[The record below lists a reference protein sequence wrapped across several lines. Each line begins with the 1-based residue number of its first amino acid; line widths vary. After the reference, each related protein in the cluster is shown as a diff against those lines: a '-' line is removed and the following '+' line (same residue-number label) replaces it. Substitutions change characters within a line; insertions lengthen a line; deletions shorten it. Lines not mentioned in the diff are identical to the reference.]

1 MTFALSRR
9 HLLQG
14 SLITVGS
21 GLLTACGGG
30 TSPQSPN
37 RPNTNRP
44 QIMTPTAQR
53 PQIQVQPARVV
64 AQGNANTMRI
74 FASSGFCEDPSRI
87 QTGLNR
93 LSSAGFVISNHH
105 AAYRRFQRF
114 AGSDAERIADLQEV
128 ADGRVPTPKVLMGAR
143 GGYGAA
149 RLLPHI
155 NWGNLGARMR
165 EQGTLL
171 FGFSDVTAIQMA
183 LLAQSGVPSFAG
195 PMLYSEFAKP
205 VADTY
210 TMDSFIRT
218 TTSSQLTVAVSSF
231 QIQRP
236 RAVEGMLW
244 GGNLSVVASLVG
256 SPYMPRVQG
265 GILFLEDVSEQ
276 PYRIERML
284 QTLHL
289 AGILRQQ
296 QAIVLGDF
304 RMGNIR
310 DSYDS
315 SYDLNMVAQTMSR
328 VANIPVF
335 TGFPFGHITNKTS
348 FPLGARVKI
357 QPDNMGGYTV
367 TFSDYPALNA
377 AALNLNALLP
387 PPTYDFGTGFFGSG
401 ENSDSEF

>member
-14 SLITVGS
+14 SFITVGS
-21 GLLTACGGG
+21 SLLAACGSI
-30 TSPQSPN
+30 TPPQKPQ
-37 RPNTNRP
+37 NTP
-44 QIMTPTAQR
+44 KTMTPQNHSQTQTQATR
-53 PQIQVQPARVV
+53 PVSQN
-64 AQGNANTMRI
+64 NANSMRI
-74 FASSGFCEDPSRI
+74 FASSGFCEDSSRI
-87 QTGLNR
+87 QTGLDR
-93 LSSAGFVISNHH
+93 LTGAGFAISNHM

-114 AGSDAERIADLQEV
+114 AGSDAERIADLQDV
-128 ADGRVPTPKVLMGAR
+128 AEGRVATPKVLMGTR

-165 EQGTLL
+165 EHGTLL
-171 FGFSDVTAIQMA
+171 FGFSDVTAIQLA

-205 VADTY
+205 VPDTY

-218 TTSSQLTVAVSSF
+218 TTSSQLTIAVPSYQS
-231 QIQRP
+231 QRLN

-244 GGNLSVVASLVG
+244 GGNLSVLASLVG
-256 SPYMPRVQG
+256 TPYMPRVQG
-265 GILFLEDVSEQ
+265 GILFLEDVAEQ

-296 QAIVLGDF
+296 QTVILGDF

-310 DSYDS
+310 DVYDS
-315 SYDLNMVAQTMSR
+315 SYDLNTVAHTMSR
-328 VANIPVF
+328 VANVPVL
-335 TGFPFGHITNKTS
+335 TGFPFGHITNKTT
-348 FPLGARVKI
+348 FPLGARARV
-357 QPDNMGGYTV
+357 QLDNMGTYQV
-367 TFSDYPALNA
+367 VFSDYPTLNA
-377 AALNLNALLP
+377 NTLNLNYLLP
-387 PPTYDFGTGFFGSG
+387 PPVMDFSTFTSDGNIGT
-401 ENSDSEF
+401 ENEF